1 MPACWGVQTAAKR
14 RHNKKMRR
22 ALLIDPQNDSSPL
35 PPLFLSI
42 SLSLSFCLLFLLLI
56 SFFFSIH
63 FKRVLMLTDAGGA
76 EMEHAGDVVAITVT
90 GSLFQIDVS
99 ENVSGKFGRC
109 RLTPPTRGWFGERAG
124 AGGISYRESRP
135 AQRFTGDGN

>member
-1 MPACWGVQTAAKR
+1 
-14 RHNKKMRR
+14 
-22 ALLIDPQNDSSPL
+22 
-35 PPLFLSI
+35 
-42 SLSLSFCLLFLLLI
+42 
-56 SFFFSIH
+56 
-63 FKRVLMLTDAGGA
+63 MLTDAGGA

-124 AGGISYRESRP
+124 AGGSGRERAGFLIGNP
-135 AQRFTGDGN
+135 APLRDSLEMEIEGFLRSVSKLLHAPVQ

>member
-124 AGGISYRESRP
+124 AGGSGRD
-135 AQRFTGDGN
+135 FL